1 MDKTKVQKT
10 SQMANVKA
18 TKLKI
23 KLKREKKIMAKAYED
38 VSLDE
43 AEVQVDKYIKLKFT
57 KVSQKIRVG
66 FPHINPDTGKVIIRP
81 VRYFPFHQEL
91 KKSFLITGDKEFDD
105 VVART
110 MGEPKV
116 RYVAAVC
123 VYKTDDKGQI
133 LAPFGY
139 EMKPYVFSDKP
150 LGNLQ
155 SINMEFP
162 IAEHDLMLTAT
173 TNEKELGFQAHTM
186 SPTKDAKWCHT
197 EKMKDEISAK
207 ANMFAEHMHKAVA
220 MEASK
225 EQIEGWLGLEAKV
238 EKNPADAGSSEKSL
252 LDDDDLL
259 AD

>member
-1 MDKTKVQKT
+1 MSK
-10 SQMANVKA
+10 S
-18 TKLKI
+18 
-23 KLKREKKIMAKAYED
+23 YED

-43 AEVQVDKYIKLKFT
+43 AEVAVDKYIKLKFT
-57 KVSQKIRVG
+57 KVNQKVRVG
-66 FPHINPDTGKVIIRP
+66 FPHVNPNTGKVIIRP
-81 VRYFPFHQEL
+81 VHYFPFHAEL
-91 KKSFLITGDKEFDD
+91 KKSFLITGDKEFDA

-133 LAPFGY
+133 LKPFGY

-173 TNEKELGFQAHTM
+173 ANEKELGFQAHTM

-197 EKMKDEISAK
+197 EEMRKEISAE
-207 ANMFAEHMHKAVA
+207 ADMFATQMHKAVA
-220 MEASK
+220 LEASR

-238 EKNPADAGSSEKSL
+238 EKNPADAGKKPAESL
-252 LDDDDLL
+252 IDEDELL